1 MSKLAA
7 CSCVTFLNLKNNS
20 LFDRPF
26 GPQFSHFDP
35 ILHPKMASPDRL
47 LALPLRLPTSIS
59 EFSKK
64 IAPLTR
70 ENAIFASS
78 APSKKPIFLASK
90 SCKNLCFS
98 TCFWKRYF
106 FKFLYQKYN
115 FWAPTWAPTWRQKP
129 TFFFIFRIK
138 SPKNPM
144 GTPKARQSLPWT
156 PPGPSENLED
166 ELLDV
171 ENLHFSAPKLLKTQK
186 K

>member
-1 MSKLAA
+1 M
-7 CSCVTFLNLKNNS
+7 T
-20 LFDRPF
+20 
-26 GPQFSHFDP
+26 
-35 ILHPKMASPDRL
+35 
-47 LALPLRLPTSIS
+47 
-59 EFSKK
+59 
-64 IAPLTR
+64 PLTG
-70 ENAIFASS
+70 EIAIFAGS
-78 APSKKPIFLASK
+78 APSKKPTFGLQNRVKIYV
-90 SCKNLCFS
+90 FS

-129 TFFFIFRIK
+129 TNFCHFRIK

-171 ENLHFSAPKLLKTQK
+171 ENLHFSAPRLLKT
-186 K
+186 